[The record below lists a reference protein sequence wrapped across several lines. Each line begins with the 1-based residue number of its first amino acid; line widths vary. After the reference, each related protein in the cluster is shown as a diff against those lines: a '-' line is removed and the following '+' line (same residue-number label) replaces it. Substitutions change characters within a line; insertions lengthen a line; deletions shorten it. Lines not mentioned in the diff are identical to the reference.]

1 MANRKLRKIRM
12 GVYGGKEMNYLREEL
27 ENGVTVLDR
36 SNEDRYKAD
45 KEEQEDEDKKEK
57 TR

>member
-45 KEEQEDEDKKEK
+45 KEEQEDESEDK
-57 TR
+57 R

>member
-1 MANRKLRKIRM
+1 MADGKLRKIRM
-12 GVYGGKEMNYLREEL
+12 GIYGGKEMNYLREEL

-45 KEEQEDEDKKEK
+45 KEEQEDGSEDK
-57 TR
+57 R